1 MNIILFGPPGAGKGT
16 QAKMICEKENLL
28 HISTGDILRNE
39 INSNSELGNNVKSV
53 IDQGQL
59 VSDNIT
65 LKIIQGFIKKNKGN
79 YSGVLFDG
87 FPRTIQQADLL
98 SDLFTDLEIS
108 LSAAILIDVEQSV
121 LINRIINRKEVEGRD
136 DDNEVILAS
145 RLKIY
150 YDQTAPLIDYYK
162 NLKLLKWVD
171 GVGEINV
178 VNQRINSILKVL

>member
-1 MNIILFGPPGAGKGT
+1 MNIIIFGPPGAGKGT
-16 QAKMICEKENLL
+16 QSKMICEKENLL

-39 INSNSELGNNVKSV
+39 INSDSELGNNIKSL
-53 IDQGQL
+53 IDQGDL
-59 VSDNIT
+59 VSDEIT
-65 LKIIQGFIKKNKGN
+65 LDVIRTFIKKNEGDH
-79 YSGVLFDG
+79 SGFLFDG

-98 SDLFTDLEIS
+98 SDLFKNMNID
-108 LSAAILIDVEQSV
+108 LSAAVLIDVEQSV